1 MYLVTVMLYG
11 SVQCCV
17 GLQQE
22 IKVFSN
28 TACAGLWLGFI
39 LGLSAQNAALL
50 YFILKLD
57 WEDEANDV
65 RKSCFVNNLQS

>member
-1 MYLVTVMLYG
+1 M
-11 SVQCCV
+11 
-17 GLQQE
+17 
-22 IKVFSN
+22 
-28 TACAGLWLGFI
+28 CAGLWLGFI

>member
-1 MYLVTVMLYG
+1 VVCKYRPI
-11 SVQCCV
+11 CV
-17 GLQQE
+17 Y
-22 IKVFSN
+22 V
-28 TACAGLWLGFI
+28 GLWLGFI

-65 RKSCFVNNLQS
+65 RKARLVCNLLF